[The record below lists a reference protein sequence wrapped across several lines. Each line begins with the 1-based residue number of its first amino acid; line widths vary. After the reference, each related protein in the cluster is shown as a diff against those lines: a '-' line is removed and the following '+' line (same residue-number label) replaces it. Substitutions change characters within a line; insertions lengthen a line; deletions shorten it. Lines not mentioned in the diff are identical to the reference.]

1 MCSDDALVVAHQVAG
16 EAARLGVYIINMYNN
31 GIVPN
36 LRLAASVRH
45 NARRRGRRRYNT
57 LAFCNCLR
65 TGSVRGKEIDF
76 VATRGQDEKLYIQV
90 AYEITENNRE
100 REFGNLEAIRDN
112 YPKMVLSR
120 DRIQLSSNGIVHKN
134 IVDFL
139 LDR

>member
-1 MCSDDALVVAHQVAG
+1 M
-16 EAARLGVYIINMYNN
+16 
-31 GIVPN
+31 PN

-120 DRIQLSSNGIVHKN
+120 DRIPLSAKRNRAGGPSALFQLKTN
-134 IVDFL
+134 IAEYFSAVSL
-139 LDR
+139 